1 MLLHRLNAFYAS
13 FEKKTTQN
21 EAVVFVLNMF
31 DVKFSSFSSRSNRPI
46 TKRVDKI
53 ITTAEHDR
61 HKIVKEINIH
71 H

>member
-31 DVKFSSFSSRSNRPI
+31 DVKFSSSFSSRSNRPI
-46 TKRVDKI
+46 TKKVDKI
-53 ITTAEHDR
+53 ITTAEHDC
-61 HKIVKEINIH
+61 HTPLSNL
-71 H
+71 